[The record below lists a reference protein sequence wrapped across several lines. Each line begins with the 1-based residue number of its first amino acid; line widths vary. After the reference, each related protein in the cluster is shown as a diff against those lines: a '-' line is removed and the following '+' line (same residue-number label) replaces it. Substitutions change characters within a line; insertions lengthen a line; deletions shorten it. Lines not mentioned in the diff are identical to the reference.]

1 MPFAVYSLQR
11 LGLFVVA
18 LLALWALHLGG
29 WLLVVLAAF
38 LAWALSYLLLAGPRD
53 RAALWVAQR
62 VEGRR
67 TGPRFSAG
75 VESDASE
82 EDAAADEQT
91 VPGGASEGQP
101 EPEEHAVAELEHPG
115 PGEDGPKE
123 HTARAGEDGRHEQ
136 PDGQGEEQ
144 HEQ

>member
-11 LGLFVVA
+11 LGLFVA
-18 LLALWALHLGG
+18 SLLALWALHLGS

-38 LAWALSYLLLAGPRD
+38 LAWALSYLLLAGSRD
-53 RAALWVAQR
+53 RAALWVAER

-67 TGPRFSAG
+67 TGQRFSAG
-75 VESDASE
+75 VESDALD

-91 VPGGASEGQP
+91 TASRGSDGQA
-101 EPEEHAVAELEHPG
+101 EPEEHAVAELERPG
-115 PGEDGPKE
+115 PGEHRPE
-123 HTARAGEDGRHEQ
+123 EQAPRTGEDGRHEE

-144 HEQ
+144 HQQ